1 MYQTAF
7 SNRSPACGPNHP
19 TVTPALPIPRRRGLP
34 SAPGL
39 ARIAGAVARRGFG
52 VIGLLLSLAVF
63 LGASQA
69 LADPAAPVQAT
80 VVNINTADAP
90 TLAQRLRGVGQS
102 RAQEIVRHRE
112 AFGPFASPDELLEV
126 KGIGQ
131 STLEQNRA
139 RITLE

>member
-1 MYQTAF
+1 MKQPLATQQHLHEK
-7 SNRSPACGPNHP
+7 SVNNRF
-19 TVTPALPIPRRRGLP
+19 AL
-34 SAPGL
+34 
-39 ARIAGAVARRGFG
+39 
-52 VIGLLLSLAVF
+52 
-63 LGASQA
+63 
-69 LADPAAPVQAT
+69 DAAPVISRFDFLTRTNQAASWIAGVFLVFALAFAVAPASADSAVSKQQT
-80 VVNINTADAP
+80 SIVNINTADAA

-112 AFGPFASPDELLEV
+112 AFGPFASAEELLEV